1 MYGLRRYRCRI
12 LVFPRKVME
21 VLNPALDAE
30 QAMQARVCATSKFQA
45 RGVAQLR
52 RLVTEWSTA
61 QDKSGHDGETS
72 AIRHRE
78 RSQRYHKTV
87 LS

>member
-45 RGVAQLR
+45 KSKGCGGPAQ
-52 RLVTEWSTA
+52 A
-61 QDKSGHDGETS
+61 IGHRVVDGT
-72 AIRHRE
+72 R
-78 RSQRYHKTV
+78 
-87 LS
+87 